1 MRAEDSDEDFEEVP
15 EKEGFE
21 PHILDDLREEYGT
34 FTQEGFEP
42 HALDD
47 LREEY
52 GTFTQVAGGRDLQS
66 KVNRQLLQSNKGTCS
81 REQGHTTGDETTKL
95 DINWSVTN
103 E

>member
-1 MRAEDSDEDFEEVP
+1 MTFLFPNPLPTTHTPHQVRAEDSDEDFEEVP

-34 FTQEGFEP
+34 FTQ
-42 HALDD
+42 
-47 LREEY
+47 
-52 GTFTQVAGGRDLQS
+52 VAGGTDLQS

-81 REQGHTTGDETTKL
+81 REQGHTAWDETTKL